1 MLYELELEIGPQS
14 ETRIRNFI
22 SGGPAFAAMPL
33 FVLLGDPQ
41 PKSGVA
47 FLTGWRKSAGNGLN
61 SVFASSCRNHLR
73 MLAMSSP
80 LLILAMRPRSN
91 LPFDFMPRRFADGAA
106 SRQML

>member
-47 FLTGWRKSAGNGLN
+47 FLTGCAKSAGNGHFPSIQNDSGLSQGRRRTGGAH
-61 SVFASSCRNHLR
+61 SV
-73 MLAMSSP
+73 
-80 LLILAMRPRSN
+80 
-91 LPFDFMPRRFADGAA
+91 
-106 SRQML
+106 RQSAHALE